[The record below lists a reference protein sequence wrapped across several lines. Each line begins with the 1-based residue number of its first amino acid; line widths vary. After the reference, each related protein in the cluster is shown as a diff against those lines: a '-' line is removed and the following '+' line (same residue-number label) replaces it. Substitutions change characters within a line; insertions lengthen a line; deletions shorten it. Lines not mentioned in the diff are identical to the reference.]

1 MKVMCINNK
10 KPLELDRMLPK
21 HWILEGEVYT
31 VKEEFLYEQGRFY
44 GLAERDYG
52 KDGALYNSNR
62 FIPLSKIDERKMATS
77 AREKSLINEML

>member
-10 KPLELDRMLPK
+10 KPLELDKVLPR
-21 HWILEGEVYT
+21 HWIYEGEVYT
-31 VKEEFLYEQGRFY
+31 VIEEFLYEQGTFY

-62 FIPLSKIDERKMATS
+62 FIPLSKMDERKMATFD
-77 AREKSLINEML
+77 RKKSLINEMR